1 MSKVKARAKVPKES
15 EVNEIIEVKTL
26 LRHPMHSG
34 RMKDSEGNTIPRKI
48 INKFIAYF
56 NEEVVFSV
64 EIEPSISSNPYIVF
78 PFKVK
83 KPGIFEFVWKED
95 TGEEYKMEKKLTIL

>member
-1 MSKVKARAKVPKES
+1 MSKVKARAKVPKEAS
-15 EVNEIIEVKTL
+15 ADEIIEVKTL

-34 RMKDSEGNTIPRKI
+34 RMKDSEGNVIPRKI

-56 NEEVVFSV
+56 NDDLIFSV
-64 EIEPSISSNPYIVF
+64 DIEPSISSNPYIVF

-83 KPGIFEFVWKED
+83 EAGTFEFTWQEE
-95 TGEEYKMEKKLTIL
+95 TGELYSLEKAINVA

>member
-1 MSKVKARAKVPKES
+1 MSKVKARAKVPKEAS
-15 EVNEIIEVKTL
+15 ADEIIEVKTL

-34 RMKDSEGNTIPRKI
+34 RMKDSEGNVIPRQI

-56 NEEVVFSV
+56 NDDVIFSV
-64 EIEPSISSNPYIVF
+64 DIEPSISSNPYIVF

-83 KPGIFEFVWKED
+83 ESGTFNLLWQED
-95 TGEEYKMEKKLTIL
+95 TGEEYSMEKTITVL